1 LRNGDGRVNRYC
13 FYQTAREE
21 IKERW
26 GRTARYVAK
35 LLEREGN
42 NKKKK
47 SYYCDATWLL
57 MTFMDTIKE
66 P

>member
-13 FYQTAREE
+13 FYWTAREE

-26 GRTARYVAK
+26 GGTARYVAK

-47 SYYCDATWLL
+47 RLL
-57 MTFMDTIKE
+57 L
-66 P
+66 